1 MAGLGNIRIT
11 PKAIILVV
19 LVLLLIGLNVRPI
32 QEIYR
37 QSKEAAELEKDL
49 KTLKSENEQL
59 RTEIE
64 RLNTDAYIEQQA
76 RARLGL
82 IKPGEKAYVIVP
94 PKQEKP
100 PAPPKKTTAKTK
112 PQQNK
117 TIFQRFYEFL
127 KRLW

>member
-1 MAGLGNIRIT
+1 MAGLGNLRIT
-11 PKAIILVV
+11 PKAIVLAV

-49 KTLKSENEQL
+49 TSLKSENEQL

-100 PAPPKKTTAKTK
+100 PAPQKKSTVKTK
-112 PQQNK
+112 PKQQKNVL
-117 TIFQRFYEFL
+117 QRFYDFL
-127 KRLW
+127 KSLW